1 MSDLSLT
8 LLDWEKIP
16 DVKYDGKSG
25 FSLWKTIQ
33 QNGIRI
39 RLVEHSENFI
49 ADHWCE
55 KGHIIYCIEGEITI
69 KLKDGTSLTLEK
81 GKSVIFPDGS
91 NSHFV
96 LSEKGAKLFIV
107 DGDFLS

>member
-1 MSDLSLT
+1 MSKLPLM
-8 LLDWEKIP
+8 LLDWKKIP

-25 FSLWKTIQ
+25 FSLWKTLE
-33 QNGIRI
+33 QNGIRT

-69 KLKDGTSLTLEK
+69 KLKNEKSFSLKK
-81 GKSVIFPDGS
+81 GMSLILSD
-91 NSHFV
+91 NTDSHFV
-96 LSEKGAKLFIV
+96 TSEKGAKLFIV
-107 DGDFLS
+107 DGDFLI